1 MKKII
6 TKASGLVIACT
17 TPLAMGFTFE
27 TETLNGSFDSTIT
40 AGMGLRTE
48 SRGCNLINQGPT
60 GHNAPSGCLAQSSG
74 VADQGDLNYDR
85 GDMFT
90 NYLKGTH
97 ELLLKMPE
105 DITFMAR
112 GTWIRD
118 FAATDTTGTL
128 SFNTP
133 ESVGSNGLSDDARDD
148 LAFKARLLDLWVS
161 KGFDVGGQRV
171 RARLGNQVINWG
183 ESLFVAGGINNTNA
197 YDYQALARPGVQLK
211 EAVLPA
217 PMLSVAS
224 GLGSGV
230 NVEAYYQFR
239 WNKSELPPVGSYWST
254 TNALGEGRGDYGFS
268 EKDARDSGQWGLSLR
283 WQPEDSDVAYGFY
296 VMRYHDKLPSL
307 RVAILDPNTF
317 AAAPTWEYQ
326 EDRMMYGISA
336 NMPIGDW
343 AVGTELSYRP
353 KDSVMLNPVI
363 DLCTGN
369 GGKCW
374 KDEKKFQWHLTG
386 LYSFSQDAHLDYVT
400 FNHRLEKEIRQ
411 RFEDGD
417 FEIQIIGFAK
427 QIGDIADGASAVL
440 EFCLLALLLTA
451 GAVYWYCHSLRFTL
465 LALVCSLASL
475 VWQFGS
481 LRLLGYGLDPLA
493 VLVPFLVF
501 AIGVSHGVQQIN
513 FIVRE
518 IAIGK
523 SAEEAARS
531 SFTGLLVPGTLAL
544 VTALVSFVTL
554 LLIPIPMVRELAIT
568 ASLGVAYKI
577 VTNLVMLPLMAS
589 LLRVDDKY
597 AAAQEVSR
605 QRRSRWLR
613 GLARLAEPRK
623 AQWVLGAALAVF
635 LAAIWQSHDRVV
647 GTLQAGAP
655 ELREDSRF
663 NRDAVSIASNYDIGL
678 DWLSVVFEVDKAP
691 SEVACEDVALG
702 QYQDRFVWAM
712 QGVPGVLSVAS
723 FSTTMRQFNEGYNE
737 GNPKMAAV
745 PIDPM
750 NYAAL
755 ATEVARTP
763 GLMRTDCSMSAVHL
777 YLADHKATTINRVVD
792 AAKAFRSEYPMSGIS
807 IRLASGNAGVLAAI
821 NEEVEKSE
829 TPMLLYVYAAIAL
842 LVFVVYRDLRAVL
855 VCCLPL
861 TIGTFIGYW
870 FMKELQIGLTI
881 ATLPVMVL
889 AVGIGV
895 DYAFYIYNRLQLH
908 LAHGQTITKAVEYA
922 LLEVGVATIFTAIT
936 LAVGVATWAFSELK
950 FQADMGKLLAFMF
963 VVNMVMA
970 MTVLPAF
977 AVWLE
982 RAFPRKRP
990 VRMIGALVH

>member
-1 MKKII
+1 MNGSVKLPEAP
-6 TKASGLVIACT
+6 TRGLLSYVEGVLFRHRRLVLAS
-17 TPLAMGFTFE
+17 LAVFTLIMGWFAVQLRMDAGFEKQLPVGHEYIETFE
-27 TETLNGSFDSTIT
+27 AYRNDLMGANRLTIVVKARGDGIWSAPGLRRLYDVTQAVTFLPGISRSSVRSLWTPNAFVNEITEEGFRADPLVPGTVSPEHLDDGIIAAIASSTAQGGFIGTLVSRDQSSAMIT
-40 AGMGLRTE
+40 AELNE
-48 SRGCNLINQGPT
+48 YE
-60 GHNAPSGCLAQSSG
+60 
-74 VADQGDLNYDR
+74 AD
-85 GDMFT
+85 
-90 NYLKGTH
+90 GT
-97 ELLLKMPE
+97 
-105 DITFMAR
+105 
-112 GTWIRD
+112 
-118 FAATDTTGTL
+118 
-128 SFNTP
+128 
-133 ESVGSNGLSDDARDD
+133 
-148 LAFKARLLDLWVS
+148 
-161 KGFDVGGQRV
+161 
-171 RARLGNQVINWG
+171 
-183 ESLFVAGGINNTNA
+183 
-197 YDYQALARPGVQLK
+197 
-211 EAVLPA
+211 
-217 PMLSVAS
+217 
-224 GLGSGV
+224 
-230 NVEAYYQFR
+230 
-239 WNKSELPPVGSYWST
+239 
-254 TNALGEGRGDYGFS
+254 
-268 EKDARDSGQWGLSLR
+268 
-283 WQPEDSDVAYGFY
+283 
-296 VMRYHDKLPSL
+296 
-307 RVAILDPNTF
+307 
-317 AAAPTWEYQ
+317 
-326 EDRMMYGISA
+326 
-336 NMPIGDW
+336 
-343 AVGTELSYRP
+343 
-353 KDSVMLNPVI
+353 
-363 DLCTGN
+363 
-369 GGKCW
+369 
-374 KDEKKFQWHLTG
+374 
-386 LYSFSQDAHLDYVT
+386 HLDYVA

-411 RFEDGD
+411 QFEDGE

-518 IAIGK
+518 IAVGK
-523 SAEEAARS
+523 SAEAAARS
-531 SFTGLLVPGTLAL
+531 SFTGLLIPGTLAL

-568 ASLGVAYKI
+568 ASLGVAFKI
-577 VTNLVMLPLMAS
+577 ITNLLMLPLLAS
-589 LLRVDDKY
+589 MLRVDERY
-597 AAAQEVSR
+597 AAAQENSR
-605 QRRSRWLR
+605 RRRTRWLR
-613 GLARLAEPRK
+613 GLARLAEWRK
-623 AQWVLGAALAVF
+623 AQWVLGVALVVF
-635 LAAIWQSHDRVV
+635 LVAIWQSHDRVV
-647 GTLQAGAP
+647 GSLQAGAP

-663 NRDAVSIASNYDIGL
+663 NRDAVAIASNYDIGL
-678 DWLSVVFEVDKAP
+678 DWISVVFEVDPAASGESVP
-691 SEVACEDVALG
+691 VACEDVAAG

-755 ATEVARTP
+755 AGEVARTP
-763 GLMRTDCSMSAVHL
+763 GLMRNDCSMSAVHL
-777 YLADHKATTINRVVD
+777 YLADHKATTINGVVE
-792 AAKAFRSEYPMSGIS
+792 AVKAFRSEYPLPGMS

-842 LVFVVYRDLRAVL
+842 LVFAVYRDLRAVL

-908 LAHGQTITKAVEYA
+908 QAHGQSITKAVEYA

-936 LAVGVATWAFSELK
+936 LAVGVATWAFSDLK

-963 VVNMVMA
+963 IVNMVMA

-982 RAFPRKRP
+982 RVFPRKRP
-990 VRMIGALVH
+990 VRMVGALLH

>member
-1 MKKII
+1 MNGSVKLSEAPARGLLSRVEGVLFRHRRLVL
-6 TKASGLVIACT
+6 ASLTVFTLI
-17 TPLAMGFTFE
+17 MGWFAVQLRMDAGFEKQLPVGHEYIKTFE
-27 TETLNGSFDSTIT
+27 AYRNDLLGANRLTIVVKARQGDIWSAPGLKRLYDVTQAVTFLPGVSRSSVRSLWTPNAFVNEITEEGFRADPLVPGTVSPDHLDDQIIATIANSTAQGGFIGTLV
-40 AGMGLRTE
+40 
-48 SRGCNLINQGPT
+48 SRD
-60 GHNAPSGCLAQSSG
+60 QSSAMIT
-74 VADQGDLNYDR
+74 VELNEYD
-85 GDMFT
+85 
-90 NYLKGTH
+90 TH
-97 ELLLKMPE
+97 
-105 DITFMAR
+105 
-112 GTWIRD
+112 G
-118 FAATDTTGTL
+118 
-128 SFNTP
+128 
-133 ESVGSNGLSDDARDD
+133 
-148 LAFKARLLDLWVS
+148 
-161 KGFDVGGQRV
+161 
-171 RARLGNQVINWG
+171 
-183 ESLFVAGGINNTNA
+183 
-197 YDYQALARPGVQLK
+197 
-211 EAVLPA
+211 
-217 PMLSVAS
+217 
-224 GLGSGV
+224 
-230 NVEAYYQFR
+230 
-239 WNKSELPPVGSYWST
+239 
-254 TNALGEGRGDYGFS
+254 
-268 EKDARDSGQWGLSLR
+268 
-283 WQPEDSDVAYGFY
+283 
-296 VMRYHDKLPSL
+296 
-307 RVAILDPNTF
+307 
-317 AAAPTWEYQ
+317 
-326 EDRMMYGISA
+326 
-336 NMPIGDW
+336 
-343 AVGTELSYRP
+343 
-353 KDSVMLNPVI
+353 
-363 DLCTGN
+363 
-369 GGKCW
+369 
-374 KDEKKFQWHLTG
+374 
-386 LYSFSQDAHLDYVT
+386 AHLDYVA

-411 RFEDGD
+411 QFEDGE

-465 LALVCSLASL
+465 LALVCSLCSL

-531 SFTGLLVPGTLAL
+531 SFTGLLIPGTLAL

-554 LLIPIPMVRELAIT
+554 LLIPIPMVREVAIT

-577 VTNLVMLPLMAS
+577 ITNLLMLPLLAS
-589 LLRVDDKY
+589 MLRVDDRY

-605 QRRSRWLR
+605 QRRTRWLR
-613 GLARLAEPRK
+613 GLARLAEWRN
-623 AQWVLGAALAVF
+623 AQWVLGVALVVF
-635 LAAIWQSHDRVV
+635 LVAIWQSHDRVV
-647 GTLQAGAP
+647 GSLQAGAP

-663 NRDAVSIASNYDIGL
+663 NRDAVSIATSYDIGL
-678 DWLSVVFEVDKAP
+678 DWLSVV
-691 SEVACEDVALG
+691 SEANQGASGEGEAAACEDVAAG

-723 FSTTMRQFNEGYNE
+723 FSSNMRQFNEGYNE

-763 GLMRTDCSMSAVHL
+763 GLVRTDCSMSAVHL

-792 AAKAFRSEYPMSGIS
+792 AAKAFRSDYSQPGLS

-842 LVFVVYRDLRAVL
+842 LVFAVYRDLRAVL

-908 LAHGQTITKAVEYA
+908 LAHGQLITKAVEHA

-963 VVNMVMA
+963 IVNMVMA

-982 RAFPRKRP
+982 RVFPRKRP